1 MSVTSELPERL
12 VVSLRRM
19 AEETDLSVEEIVADA
34 VASYLKLNSPDVK
47 AEIHSKLC
55 EKYLNDGR
63 KLLDEGDYPQA
74 SEKFWGATTQMVKA
88 LGAKR
93 GETLDTYA
101 KLWGFVGRLVEETRD
116 KELRRLWAGANALHK
131 NFYEVQLPPELV
143 KGYVNDAE
151 ELIAKLKKIP

>member
-1 MSVTSELPERL
+1 VIMASELPDKL
-12 VVSLRRM
+12 VEYLRRM

-74 SEKFWGATTQMVKA
+74 SEKFWGAAAQMVKA

-93 GETLDTYA
+93 GETLDSHA
-101 KLWGFVGRLVEETRD
+101 KLWSFIGKLVEETKD
-116 KELRRLWAGANALHK
+116 EEIRRLWAGANALHK

-143 KGYVNDAE
+143 KGYVKDAE
-151 ELIAKLKKIP
+151 ELIAKLEKIP